1 MVQGL
6 VKGPRTQGYSYVVVM
21 FVVAVMSI
29 ASLHGLRHTKTMEQ
43 VDKEED
49 LLWVGKAYRN
59 AIQAYYEGTPG
70 SDKLYPQQLSDLL
83 YDVRQNR
90 PGRTLRKLYR
100 DPMTSSAD
108 WGLVKDERGGIVG
121 VFSKS
126 EARPMKR
133 NGFPSAFENFA
144 GAQRYSQ
151 WQFIYQPK

>member
-1 MVQGL
+1 
-6 VKGPRTQGYSYVVVM
+6 M
-21 FVVAVMSI
+21 FLVAVTSI
-29 ASLHGLRHTKTMEQ
+29 ASLHGLRYTRTLEQ
-43 VDKEED
+43 VDKESE
-49 LLWVGKAYRN
+49 LLWVGKEYRN

-70 SDKLYPQQLSDLL
+70 SDKLYPQQLSDML

-108 WGLVKDERGGIVG
+108 WGLVKNERGGIVG

-133 NGFPSAFENFA
+133 HGFPSAFANFA
-144 GAQRYSQ
+144 GAQYYSQ
-151 WQFIYQPK
+151 WRFIYQPK

>member
-6 VKGPRTQGYSYVVVM
+6 VKWPRAQGFSYVVVI
-21 FVVAVMSI
+21 FLVAVMSI
-29 ASLHGLRHTKTMEQ
+29 VSLHGLRQTKTMEQ
-43 VDKEED
+43 VEKEAD
-49 LLWVGKAYRN
+49 LLWVGMAYRN

-70 SDKLYPQQLSDLL
+70 SDKLYPQQLSDML

-100 DPMTSSAD
+100 DPITSSAD
-108 WGLVKDERGGIVG
+108 WGLVKDDRGGIVG

-133 NGFPSAFENFA
+133 NGFPTVFANFA
-144 GAQRYSQ
+144 GALQYSH
-151 WQFIYQPK
+151 WRFIYQPK